1 MKDMKEFTQTV
12 KTDTSKL
19 VADTA
24 SSMKEQLK
32 IKVNMDEAS
41 HATKVV
47 TNSIS
52 EFLGNVVHQVTPIA
66 PNENENDDSTM
77 FMGTSSGVKVMSPA
91 EARLFTLQTSPATY
105 CNEPDNLVE
114 FDLWLKDFELDKKKE
129 ELSLLMLDSKEVRS
143 LYTKLVPEAVSH
155 VDFWTRYFYKK
166 DELEKAEQR
175 RVSIMERAAAKDTEL
190 TWDDEDDF
198 DMVDCPATQSN
209 DNLETKVENIQ
220 NLPEK
225 NNADL
230 AEMGKNDIT
239 DKPPANHLKH
249 DDTPQEAKM
258 PTVTEIATIKS
269 STSSNVPTP
278 ELPTV
283 SDSSIDIEVD
293 NTVGV
298 SVEIT
303 NQTSTSSTPSD
314 ADKSKEMSKD
324 KVASSE
330 KQETDIQDIKKAAE
344 NDSTI
349 KDESPQKLVESS
361 SGDSSDWEK
370 EFDLEMTEDEIK
382 EALLEDDADG
392 EIEGWEEW
400 E

>member
-1 MKDMKEFTQTV
+1 MILGRAVE
-12 KTDTSKL
+12 L
-19 VADTA
+19 VG
-24 SSMKEQLK
+24 QLLL
-32 IKVNMDEAS
+32 
-41 HATKVV
+41 
-47 TNSIS
+47 
-52 EFLGNVVHQVTPIA
+52 FL
-66 PNENENDDSTM
+66 S
-77 FMGTSSGVKVMSPA
+77 
-91 EARLFTLQTSPATY
+91 
-105 CNEPDNLVE
+105 
-114 FDLWLKDFELDKKKE
+114 
-129 ELSLLMLDSKEVRS
+129 
-143 LYTKLVPEAVSH
+143 
-155 VDFWTRYFYKK
+155 
-166 DELEKAEQR
+166 
-175 RVSIMERAAAKDTEL
+175 
-190 TWDDEDDF
+190 DDF

-209 DNLETKVENIQ
+209 DNLETKIENIQ

-249 DDTPQEAKM
+249 DDTPQEAKL

-269 STSSNVPTP
+269 SISSNVPTP
-278 ELPTV
+278 ELPTI

-349 KDESPQKLVESS
+349 KDESPQKRKLIKLFSNPKITCSVTSLVLEEPAPGTRRISQTSFIFHKVYVLVVESS

-382 EALLEDDADG
+382 EALLEDDADVRSFSNYDLVVINKRLKIHLAIKSIILSLVLLILSAMTLISVKIFFCQG